1 MVEIM
6 HRGFAIKTECRVCG
20 AELKFQWGDMKY
32 LTNKDREYEWDP
44 IRANKTKYIECP
56 VCHKKVF
63 VRNDD
68 SGWMNGTKRIEEDHK
83 NGVQQ

>member
-1 MVEIM
+1 M
-6 HRGFAIKTECRVCG
+6 
-20 AELKFQWGDMKY
+20 AEYTKGTKIHYAVMLKFKWSDMKY
-32 LTNKDREYEWDP
+32 LTDKDIEYQWSP
-44 IRANKTKYIECP
+44 IYAQKTQYIECP

>member
-1 MVEIM
+1 MVEIIDK
-6 HRGFAIKTECRVCG
+6 GLIKTKCKSCRV
-20 AELKFQWGDMKY
+20 ALMFQWSDMKY
-32 LTNKDREYEWDP
+32 LTDKDIEYQWSP
-44 IRANKTKYIECP
+44 THAQKTRYIECP

>member
-1 MVEIM
+1 MIEIINK
-6 HRGFAIKTECRVCG
+6 GLGIETECYYCG
-20 AELKFQWGDMKY
+20 TQLKFQWNDMKY
-32 LTNKDREYEWDP
+32 LNEREVENQWSEKQDSKG
-44 IRANKTKYIECP
+44 RYIECP
-56 VCHKKVF
+56 VCEKKIF

>member
-1 MVEIM
+1 MIEILNK
-6 HRGFAIKTECRVCG
+6 GLGIETECYYCG
-20 AELKFQWGDMKY
+20 TQLKFQWNDMKY
-32 LTNKDREYEWDP
+32 LNERDVEYQWSP
-44 IRANKTKYIECP
+44 TQARKVRYIECP
-56 VCHKKVF
+56 VCEKKIF

>member
-1 MVEIM
+1 MVEIIQD
-6 HRGFAIKTECRVCG
+6 GLAIKTECRVCG
-20 AELKFQWGDMKY
+20 AELKFKWSDMKY
-32 LTNKDREYEWDP
+32 LTDKDVEYQWSP
-44 IRANKTKYIECP
+44 THAQKTRYIECP